1 MERVV
6 RFDTLGTTFIPRIF
20 EAKDWANLFENFE
33 DLCREGKILDLS
45 QADTTYYQVHKIQQI
60 AKHRVLLLDF
70 VITTQKPM
78 EIFQVSCKKP
88 ITHQRTCKWWHKPPP
103 TCKRWH
109 KQPRTCKRWHK
120 QSSACKRWHK
130 QTNQAMTCVTHQTSS
145 RVAHPPTSWRRS
157 RLRSPETLLEPS
169 FEASKNFNFEYKEY
183 SKRNHPNHLP
193 RSQRSLELSSKAS
206 KNLNKPQIGEA
217 LQIQFS
223 KALKNFYHKPS
234 NTKNIRRWIIQIIF
248 LDLKVHWNQAQK
260 PPETSTNHKLVKLYE
275 FKSLKHR
282 RTSTTN
288 P

>member
-1 MERVV
+1 M
-6 RFDTLGTTFIPRIF
+6 
-20 EAKDWANLFENFE
+20 
-33 DLCREGKILDLS
+33 
-45 QADTTYYQVHKIQQI
+45 
-60 AKHRVLLLDF
+60 
-70 VITTQKPM
+70 
-78 EIFQVSCKKP
+78 
-88 ITHQRTCKWWHKPPP
+88 
-103 TCKRWH
+103 
-109 KQPRTCKRWHK
+109 
-120 QSSACKRWHK
+120 
-130 QTNQAMTCVTHQTSS
+130 
-145 RVAHPPTSWRRS
+145 
-157 RLRSPETLLEPS
+157 RSPETLLEPS

-260 PPETSTNHKLVKLYE
+260 PPKTSTNHKLVKFYE

-288 P
+288 PQKGRTHKEHEEHMKNVKNKRFLTSS